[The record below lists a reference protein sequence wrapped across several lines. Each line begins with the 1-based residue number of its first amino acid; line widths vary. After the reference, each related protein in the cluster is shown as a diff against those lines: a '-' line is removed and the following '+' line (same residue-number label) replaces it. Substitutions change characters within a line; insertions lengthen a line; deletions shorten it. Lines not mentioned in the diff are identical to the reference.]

1 VNGIVEEEQDEDAA
15 FVAAELCHFQLSKVK
30 NGSVVANG
38 VVVNWGCCKW
48 SNCDWGCYK
57 WSSCEW
63 GCCKW
68 SSCEWHSCNWVI
80 ANGVVANGMVANG
93 GEDGNNYGGFFFF
106 ATFFVGF
113 ASPKDCFLVPSPD
126 FFFLHSHED
135 HQ

>member
-1 VNGIVEEEQDEDAA
+1 MKMQLLLQQSFAI
-15 FVAAELCHFQLSKVK
+15 FQLSKVM

-38 VVVNWGCCKW
+38 VVVKWGCCKW
-48 SNCDWGCYK
+48 SSCEWGYK

-68 SSCEWHSCNWVI
+68 SSCEWHSCNWVL
-80 ANGVVANGMVANG
+80 ANVVVANGMVANG

-106 ATFFVGF
+106 ATFLWDLLHQREG
-113 ASPKDCFLVPSPD
+113 FLVPSPD
-126 FFFLHSHED
+126 CFFLHSHED

>member
-15 FVAAELCHFQLSKVK
+15 FVAAELCHFQLSQVM

-48 SNCDWGCYK
+48 S
-57 WSSCEW
+57 SCGW

-93 GEDGNNYGGFFFF
+93 AEDGNNYGGFFCLQHFCGICFTKGGLPCSKSGLFF
-106 ATFFVGF
+106 PAF
-113 ASPKDCFLVPSPD
+113 S
-126 FFFLHSHED
+126 
-135 HQ
+135 

>member
-1 VNGIVEEEQDEDAA
+1 MNGIVEEEQDEDAA
-15 FVAAELCHFQLSKVK
+15 FVAAELCHFQLLKAK
-30 NGSVVANG
+30 NGSVVSNG

-48 SNCDWGCYK
+48 SNCNWGCYK

-93 GEDGNNYGGFFFF
+93 GEDGNNYGGFFF
-106 ATFFVGF
+106 
-113 ASPKDCFLVPSPD
+113 
-126 FFFLHSHED
+126 
-135 HQ
+135 